1 MSVTITKM
9 KILGDSSGNVAEV
22 DSSNQLKV
30 IDPAAG
36 PVTPGTVATKSEL
49 MGGQY
54 NATLPTLTDTQ
65 QAATQVDSRGR
76 LLVAISSV
84 AATVA
89 PNFSNKLKAEATVT
103 PISVTSSV
111 TYTTI
116 YTYSGSGY
124 FIGFNHEYNST
135 SIVIKLVI
143 DGNTVFDGFDIGQY
157 NSLAVTSNATTR
169 YQAGQGIIS
178 SSSVFDF
185 SFKYPIA
192 YSSSVVIS
200 SRLTSGAVAKSFQQG
215 IVYIQKDT

>member
-1 MSVTITKM
+1 MSITTTKF
-9 KILGDSSGNVAEV
+9 KILGDSSGNTAEV
-22 DSSNQLKV
+22 DASNQVKV
-30 IDPAAG
+30 ISPSAG
-36 PVTPGTVATKSEL
+36 PVTPGTVATKSNL
-49 MGGQY
+49 IGGQY

-65 QAATQVDSRGR
+65 QAAAQVDSRGR
-76 LLVAISSV
+76 MLVAISSV

-89 PNFSNKLKAEATVT
+89 PNFSNKIKGEATFTVIAV
-103 PISVTSSV
+103 PSSV

-124 FIGFNHEYNST
+124 FVGFNHEYNNT
-135 SIVIKLVI
+135 GIVIKLVI

-157 NSLAVTSNATTR
+157 NTLAVTSNATTR

-200 SRLTSGAVAKSFQQG
+200 SRLTSGAISRNFQQG